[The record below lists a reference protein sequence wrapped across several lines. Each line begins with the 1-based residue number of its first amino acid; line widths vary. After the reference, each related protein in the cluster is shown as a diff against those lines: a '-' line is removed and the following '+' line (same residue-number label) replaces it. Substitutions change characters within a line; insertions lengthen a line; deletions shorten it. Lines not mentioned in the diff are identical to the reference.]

1 MPYAPATLYW
11 VTIVIEAVAALVHWI
26 WAPAVRVEDACAAG
40 VDAAASDAT
49 MADATRRRFTK
60 ANPLHLG
67 PAGHSGRGLAILA
80 KRDIRRFRIS
90 GGHRA

>member
-1 MPYAPATLYW
+1 MPCAPAALYW

-26 WAPAVRVEDACAAG
+26 WAPPVRVIDAWAGG

-60 ANPLHLG
+60 ANPLHPRLG
-67 PAGHSGRGLAILA
+67 ESTEPGIAILA
-80 KRDIRRFRIS
+80 NRKIRRFGCS
-90 GGHRA
+90 DA